1 MISIRLKPQ
10 YDCDFVIVGAGPG
23 GAAAAAYLARKGF
36 HVILADQSH
45 FPRDKVCGDFVGPV
59 SLVEL
64 QRLGVNEFPEFKHT
78 NIIRHASLYLNGKH
92 MITSRIP
99 SVPGLPSY
107 GRVIPRKQLD
117 YWIFLAAK
125 AAGAQ
130 VKEGFRAQSFSVD
143 PQGVRVTF
151 EAGSTVHRFYTRAVI
166 GADGSNSMISRL
178 LHGEGARPKD
188 RIVAIRAYYDQVSG
202 PSDHADLYFTSESF
216 PGYYWLFSTGDSSA
230 NVGLGMLLETLP
242 PTEEHPRRLLE
253 RLIEEDPA
261 LRERLSGAK
270 LVGKVV
276 GWPLNTYNR
285 HTRIVGERIL
295 LTGDAAGLINPL
307 NGEGIQYA
315 LLSAR
320 WAADALAGCAERDD
334 FSALAL
340 HEYEYRVR
348 QELRY
353 DMALAGMIV
362 ELIRNRN
369 LNPVWLR
376 ALQIIVTRARVDP
389 AYADITGSVLAGLTP
404 STSVF
409 TYKIIMSTLKQ
420 AAMSLGIDLAVGVF
434 RGPRYWMEHGMQTG
448 KAGINLLAGIAQ
460 NPGDYLGWG
469 IGIADNGVE
478 LATQVVS
485 HMIDSTLHRKPESG

>member
-1 MISIRLKPQ
+1 
-10 YDCDFVIVGAGPG
+10 
-23 GAAAAAYLARKGF
+23 
-36 HVILADQSH
+36 
-45 FPRDKVCGDFVGPV
+45 VCGDFVGPV

-64 QRLGVNEFPEFKHT
+64 QRLGVNEFPEYKQT
-78 NIIRHASLYLNGKH
+78 NVIRQASLYLNGKH

-99 SVPGLPSY
+99 SVPDLPSY

-117 YWIFLAAK
+117 YWVFRAAQ

-130 VKEGFRAQSFSVD
+130 IKEGFRAQSFSVD
-143 PQGVRVTF
+143 PQGVGVTF
-151 EAGSTVHRFYTRAVI
+151 ESGSTQQRFYTRAVI

-188 RIVAIRAYYDQVSG
+188 RIVAIRAYYDQVAG

-216 PGYYWLFSTGDSSA
+216 PGYYWLFPTGDASA

-242 PTEEHPRRLLE
+242 PTQEHPRRLLE
-253 RLIEEDPA
+253 RLISEDPA
-261 LRERLSGAK
+261 LRERLGKAR

-285 HTRIVGERIL
+285 HMRIIGERVL
-295 LTGDAAGLINPL
+295 LAGDAAGLINPL

-315 LLSAR
+315 MLSAR
-320 WAADALAGCAERDD
+320 WAAEALANCAESDD

-340 HEYEYRVR
+340 QEYEQRVR
-348 QELRY
+348 EELRY

-389 AYADITGSVLAGLTP
+389 TYADITGSVLAGLTP

-409 TYKIIMSTLKQ
+409 TYKIITSTLKQ
-420 AAMSLGIDLAVGVF
+420 AAMSLGIDVAKGLF
-434 RGPRYWMEHGMQTG
+434 RGPRYWMKQGVQTG
-448 KAGINLLAGIAQ
+448 KAGINLLTGVTQ
-460 NPGDYLGWG
+460 NPVEYVRWG
-469 IGIADNGVE
+469 VGVADNGVE

-485 HMIDSTLHRKPESG
+485 HMIDSTRHGKTGSG